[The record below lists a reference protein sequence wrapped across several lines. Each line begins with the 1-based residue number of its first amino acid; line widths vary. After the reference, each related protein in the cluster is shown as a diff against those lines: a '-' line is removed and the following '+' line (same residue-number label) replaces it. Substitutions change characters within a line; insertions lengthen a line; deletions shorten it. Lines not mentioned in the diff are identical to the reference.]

1 MKIDTFKKEH
11 LDYQHARAE
20 YWDHVHLEP
29 RQKWSDYYR
38 QRLQTAYAQVI
49 SPGATILELG
59 CGRGDLLA
67 ALQPSLGVGIDCSD
81 IAIELAQQAHP
92 SLSFHAFDAHQL
104 DSSTQ
109 PLGDRTF
116 DYIVIS
122 ELVNDLWDVQR
133 VLTGLKRF
141 CAPHTR
147 IVCNFYSHAWNIP
160 LSIGQAL
167 GVATPRLTQNWL
179 APNDMNNLLSISGMQ
194 PLRTWSEVL
203 IPIKIPFV
211 SEFCNRYLAKLFPF
225 RLLDMAN
232 FTIAR
237 PMPEVVAPPPSV
249 SVVVAAR
256 NESGHIEE
264 LLARI
269 PAMGSK
275 TELIFVEGHST
286 DDTYAAIERAIAEY
300 PDLSCK
306 LIRQPG
312 KGKGDAVRAGFEI
325 ATGDILMILDAD
337 ITVPPEDLPRFY
349 DLLASGEGEFI
360 NGVRLVYPMEGN
372 AMRFANLLGNKFFS
386 WAFSW
391 LLGQPIR
398 DTLCGTKVL
407 WRKDYQRI
415 EKNRAYFGDFD
426 PFGDFDLLFGAAKLN
441 LKLLEVPIRYRARRY
456 GETNISRWKHGWLL
470 LRMVAFAARR
480 IKFV

>member
-1 MKIDTFKKEH
+1 
-11 LDYQHARAE
+11 
-20 YWDHVHLEP
+20 V
-29 RQKWSDYYR
+29 
-38 QRLQTAYAQVI
+38 
-49 SPGATILELG
+49 
-59 CGRGDLLA
+59 
-67 ALQPSLGVGIDCSD
+67 
-81 IAIELAQQAHP
+81 
-92 SLSFHAFDAHQL
+92 
-104 DSSTQ
+104 
-109 PLGDRTF
+109 
-116 DYIVIS
+116 
-122 ELVNDLWDVQR
+122 
-133 VLTGLKRF
+133 
-141 CAPHTR
+141 
-147 IVCNFYSHAWNIP
+147 WNIP

-167 GVATPRLTQNWL
+167 GIATPRLTQNWL
-179 APNDMNNLLSISGMQ
+179 APNDMSNLLSISGLQ

-211 SEFCNRYLAKLFPF
+211 SEFCNRYLAKLLPF

-256 NESGHIEE
+256 NESGHIDE

-269 PAMGSK
+269 PEMGSK
-275 TELIFVEGHST
+275 TELIFIEGHST
-286 DDTYAAIERAIAEY
+286 DDTYAAIERAIAEH
-300 PDLSCK
+300 PERQCK

-372 AMRFANLLGNKFFS
+372 AMRFANLIGNKFFS

-407 WRKDYQRI
+407 WRKDYLRI